1 MNAKAIVQAC
11 LVLVLVS
18 ACGSPPAPERTA
30 PVTRPSILLVTM
42 DTTRADSIG
51 PDAVGIET
59 PAFNALA
66 ARGQRFRAA
75 YATVP
80 ETLPSHISL
89 MTGLY
94 PAGHGVHENARILSS
109 THPVLAEQLQKSGY
123 RTSAFVSSFVLAR
136 RFGLARGFDAY
147 DDEQA
152 AGRAE
157 RTAVDTTTAALAEL
171 RTPSTG
177 PRFIWVHYFDPHYPY
192 TPPEPFRRRY
202 RTTPYLGEVAAMDH
216 ELGRLVTAFE
226 EQVTREGHPAAIAV
240 VADHGEGLGDHG
252 ESLHGH
258 LLYQSTMH
266 VPLIFA
272 GAGISAGVNDTPV
285 STRRVYHTLMSW
297 AGLDSDGSLV
307 DTGSVGNRDSGL
319 GTRGGDAAGGLAV
332 GPGGSKGGQ
341 PEVVLGEAMKPFLEY
356 GWQPQVMS
364 VETSQKAILSG
375 KVEVYDL
382 AADPQERRNLGSGA
396 NLSSRLRA
404 ALDDYPVPS
413 PESARAPENLDDE
426 ARRRLASLG
435 YVSAGAAPLV
445 RKDAPRPADM
455 IHVIEMIEK
464 ASGLFVNE
472 QYAAVIPVLEDVL
485 EADPHNLD
493 ATLRLATAHSA
504 LGHEGQALTAFKQAA
519 AIAPRS
525 SDVTLYLALHYAR
538 GRTWERAVPL
548 LEQIVSE
555 TPERLPAAEALA
567 AIRERQGR
575 AAEAVALR
583 QKIYTLRK
591 PTAAELV
598 HLGKIAMSA
607 GQTPAAIEAF
617 EKARGIQG
625 SAFGHDLELGVLY
638 MAARRMED
646 AKASLDR
653 VPSSSPDYPMALFK
667 RAQVSVL
674 LGEPDRAARIAAAR
688 QRADSTTRPLIARE
702 RLFQR

>member
-1 MNAKAIVQAC
+1 MNAKAIVRARL
-11 LVLVLVS
+11 LVLVLAS
-18 ACGSPPAPERTA
+18 ACGSPPAAPNRTTPA
-30 PVTRPSILLVTM
+30 ARPSILLVTL

-51 PDAVGIET
+51 PDAVGVDT

-123 RTSAFVSSFVLAR
+123 RTAAFVSSFVLAR
-136 RFGLARGFDAY
+136 RFGLARGFGVY
-147 DDEQA
+147 DDEQPE
-152 AGRAE
+152 GRAE
-157 RTAVDTTTAALAEL
+157 RRAVDTTAAALAEL
-171 RTPSTG
+171 RTPGTG
-177 PRFIWVHYFDPHYPY
+177 PRFLWVHYFDPHHPY
-192 TPPEPFRRRY
+192 TPPEPFRSRY

-226 EQVTREGHPAAIAV
+226 EQVTREGHRAAIAV
-240 VADHGEGLGDHG
+240 VADHGEGLGEHG

-272 GAGISAGVNDTPV
+272 GTGIAAGVNDTPV
-285 STRRVYHTLMSW
+285 STRRVYDTLLSW
-297 AGLDSDGSLV
+297 AGLDSRASLV
-307 DTGSVGNRDSGL
+307 PLGTADSGL
-319 GTRGGDAAGGLAV
+319 GSRGAAAESGLA
-332 GPGGSKGGQ
+332 GRSGGGEGGQ

-364 VETSQKAILSG
+364 VEASSKAILSG

-413 PESARAPENLDDE
+413 PERARAPDTLDDE

-445 RKDAPRPADM
+445 RKNAPRPADM
-455 IHVIEMIEK
+455 IHVIDMIEK

-472 QYAAVIPVLEDVL
+472 QYAEVIPVLENVL
-485 EADPHNLD
+485 AADPHNLD

-504 LGHEGQALTAFKQAA
+504 LGHEQQALAAFKRAA
-519 AIAPRS
+519 SVAPRS
-525 SDVTLYLALHYAR
+525 EDVTLYLALHYAR
-538 GRTWERAVPL
+538 GRGWERAVPL
-548 LEQIVSE
+548 LERIVSE

-575 AAEAVALR
+575 AAEALALR

-591 PTAAELV
+591 PNAVELV
-598 HLGKIAMSA
+598 HLGKMAMSA
-607 GQTPAAIEAF
+607 GQTPAAIDAF
-617 EKARGIQG
+617 EKAKGMQG
-625 SAFGHDLELGVLY
+625 AAFGHDLELGVLY
-638 MAARRMED
+638 MAAGRMED
-646 AKASLDR
+646 ARAALDR

-688 QRADSTTRPLIARE
+688 QRADSTTGPLIAKE